1 MEITATYIQGAR
13 FDITARGHQII
24 CDQPTENGGAD
35 SGLSPPELL
44 LASLASC
51 AGYYA
56 SQYLGTRGLSR
67 EGLQVRVTAE
77 KGMRPVRLISFR
89 IEVQVAEL
97 SDSHR
102 EGTLRAVKT
111 CLIHNTL
118 AGGSSIEIV
127 IVTRSLLAK

>member
-1 MEITATYIQGAR
+1 MEITASYVQGAR

-35 SGLSPPELL
+35 AGMSPPELL

-56 SQYLGTRGLSR
+56 SQYLGARGLSR
-67 EGLQVRVTAE
+67 EGLHVRVTAE
-77 KGMRPVRLISFR
+77 KGTRPARLISFR
-89 IEVQVAEL
+89 IEVQVTEL

-102 EGTLRAVKT
+102 EGMLRAVKT

-127 IVTRSLLAK
+127 IVTPSLLAN